1 MPPSS
6 IGGQRGS
13 HRMSV
18 WAELSRRNV
27 IRVTGLYVVGA
38 WLVLQVAE
46 TVLPIVEAPS
56 WVLKLLLAALA
67 VGVIPAA
74 LLAWVFELTP
84 QGLRRERELHRSQ
97 PGTGP
102 SARRL
107 DIAVIALLLITIG
120 TTLALR
126 PGSPV
131 ADPNATQVPVAADA
145 AQPSAPLQAP
155 ASPAAVALGIGV
167 LPFDNLSEEAA
178 NAFFAGGVH
187 EEVLTHLSR
196 IAGLRVISRTSM
208 LKIAEE
214 KLDITAIGQRLGVS
228 HVLEG
233 SVRRANDRVRVTV
246 QLIDAATDEHVWADN
261 YDRTLDDV
269 FGIQSEIALAIA
281 ERLHVELSPRLV
293 DRIRERPTENQQ
305 AYDLYLRAVDLNR
318 GWPGADG
325 FAEIVDLLEQAL
337 LLDPAMLAA
346 MTMLVEAH
354 GRLAWLDQDPDGR
367 HQARARELL
376 TTIRERWPQ
385 RPEAGLALAHY
396 VYTVERDYGRAL
408 VEFRAVQPALPN
420 DIAVLNGVAYS
431 LKRLLRLEEWLVATR
446 QVVEIDPIS
455 PLAQTELARALH
467 ATGRGEDAIAIA
479 HAAVA
484 RAPDCAN
491 CRSLEAYVQLD
502 VRGDVEPLLS
512 LAGELPA
519 GQSPDAGMMY
529 MAATILAGR
538 GDMQQ
543 ALAVLEQLRNTETG
557 MAQVQ
562 PDIYAAMLLRAA
574 DRNEEAATF
583 AARAYRGA
591 SDELGSTRVRN
602 RDYVALNHA
611 IAAAAAALAGE
622 RAAMRA
628 WSERATAEPPSEAY
642 MANNRDEMLAY
653 AHALDG
659 DPSGGW
665 ALLAPLVAD
674 PLLLSARYVL
684 SQRFL
689 LDSLFGTV
697 PAYRAHMLELQ
708 ARL

>member
-1 MPPSS
+1 
-6 IGGQRGS
+6 
-13 HRMSV
+13 MSV